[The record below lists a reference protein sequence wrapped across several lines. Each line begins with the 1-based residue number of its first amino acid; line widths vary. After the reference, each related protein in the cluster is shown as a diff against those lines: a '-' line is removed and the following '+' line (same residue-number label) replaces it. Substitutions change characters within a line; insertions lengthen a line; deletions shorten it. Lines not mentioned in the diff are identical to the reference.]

1 MKLRYYLRGLGI
13 GIFVT
18 ALIMG
23 LNSEAGTPLTDAE
36 IRAKA
41 LELGMVEEASRTL
54 SDTGG
59 REVTAPSPAPSPS
72 QSPVPS
78 TSPSPDASA
87 SESPDPSASPSPVPS
102 PSQSPVPTSAAPGPV
117 NTEEPAVSPE
127 AQGTEP
133 SGAVPSSASPSGSES
148 GTVTIRVVRGDS
160 SYTVSRRLEEAGLVE
175 DAREFDDYLVE
186 NGYSKTVRTG
196 DYQIPYGATWEE
208 IAGTIAR

>member
-78 TSPSPDASA
+78 T
-87 SESPDPSASPSPVPS
+87 SPSPVPS